1 IMKHTHV
8 RIASLLLVVVTV
20 ISFWKIQRTTTLEE
34 RHSKIPENGISTT
47 NIDVKKKVQAAK
59 PKLILYW
66 GLAFGDE
73 RGRETSTGECE
84 VTYDRNR
91 LKEARI
97 VAFHKT
103 TISAKDIPWTHYR
116 IKSLIHLDLYT
127 FNFFI
132 IFLTYNN
139 LFDNFFNWTWTYKR
153 SSNAL
158 RGYGTREGVL
168 ASVKRGKLVVDEI
181 MWTVSHCGGSQG
193 AIQRMQYYKDLVQAG
208 LTVSTFG
215 GCFSNSEKITWS
227 FPTNYPDKLRKHKFY
242 LAFENSI
249 RCKDYIT
256 EKFWDNALKND
267 MVPIVWGP
275 AKEDVLAVAPLDS
288 FIHCDDFES
297 PAKLVEYLHFLDQHD
312 DEYRKYFHW
321 REDESMTGD
330 QMAKLTKEK
339 YPEIDVMMK
348 PKDLCNEY
356 LKNTKT
362 KIIKSLNQ
370 EFIASDREECFS

>member
-1 IMKHTHV
+1 
-8 RIASLLLVVVTV
+8 
-20 ISFWKIQRTTTLEE
+20 
-34 RHSKIPENGISTT
+34 
-47 NIDVKKKVQAAK
+47 
-59 PKLILYW
+59 LILYW
-66 GLAFGDE
+66 GLAFGE
-73 RGRETSTGECE
+73 EWGRETSTGECE
-84 VTYDRNR
+84 VTYDRKR

-97 VAFHKT
+97 VAFHTT

-116 IKSLIHLDLYT
+116 DPGQ
-127 FNFFI
+127 
-132 IFLTYNN
+132 IFVFWNAEPSASFGKNGLTE
-139 LFDNFFNWTWTYKR
+139 FDNFFNWTWTYKW
-153 SSNAL
+153 SSDAF
-158 RGYGTREGVL
+158 RGYGTRDWAL
-168 ASVKRGKLVVDEI
+168 ASVKRGKLAVDEI
-181 MWTVSHCGGSQG
+181 VASKDKMAMWTVSNCGGSQG

-215 GCFSNSEKITWS
+215 KCFFWSEKITWS
-227 FPTNYPDKLRKHKFY
+227 FPTNYPDKLKKHKFY

-321 REDESMTGD
+321 REDESMTGE

-348 PKDLCNEY
+348 PKDLCSEY

-370 EFIASDREECFS
+370 EFIASDREECLS